1 MSERTAHVVE
11 EALRLAPAERAQVVE
26 QLLASLDRPDA
37 RIDALWAREA
47 EDRITAYDA
56 SHMTAMSAKSVF
68 EELEQD
74 V

>member
-11 EALRLAPAERAQVVE
+11 EALRLAPAERAEVVE

-47 EDRITAYDA
+47 EDRIAAYDA
-56 SHMTAMSAKSVF
+56 GQMVALPAEEVF
-68 EELEQD
+68 EEFEQE
-74 V
+74 